1 MSSSLS
7 KGKKRARSSSKTPK
21 KSKKTKSKSKGKK
34 PTKKK
39 VKLSW
44 NKLKTHKSQ
53 NPAFSPWMLSKEP
66 RKGPDK
72 KGSWVCYV
80 LRSKNPAHARKTY
93 VGKTNDLFRRLRQH
107 NGELKGGAKYTS
119 GKGPWEPFV
128 VVKGF
133 KYEHEC
139 LQFEWA
145 MHNPIEEDPKKK
157 KRKVVR
163 RHGQKG
169 RCKSLEVVLSKK
181 RWTSSAPLMK
191 NYPLVVETSL
201 SKVEYCEYAGISLE
215 EFDKRRAKKPK
226 LSFGFE
232 KTVIKLKSSL

>member
-1 MSSSLS
+1 MSSSS
-7 KGKKRARSSSKTPK
+7 SKKRKRASSSSSSSKSKTK
-21 KSKKTKSKSKGKK
+21 KAKKTGS
-34 PTKKK
+34 KKK

-44 NKLKTHKSQ
+44 NKLKTYKSQ
-53 NPAFSPWMLSKEP
+53 NPAFSPWMLSKKP

-72 KGSWVCYV
+72 KGSWVCYI

-107 NGELKGGAKYTS
+107 NGEIKGGAKYTS
-119 GKGPWEPFV
+119 GKGPWEPFI

-133 KYEHEC
+133 QYEHEC

-169 RCKSLEVVLSKK
+169 RCKSLELVLSKK
-181 RWTSSAPLMK
+181 KWTSSAPLMK
-191 NYPLVVETSL
+191 NYPLIVETSL
-201 SKVEYCEYAGISLE
+201 SQAEYCEWAGITLE
-215 EFDKRRAKKPK
+215 EFNHKRAKKPK

-232 KTVIKLKSSL
+232 KSMIKLKSSL